1 MYHANK
7 QHNGANQHHQP
18 LHGVVQHAGAK
29 AAKGGIQRNADTENQ
44 QPGFIR
50 NTRRGFQQARTAD
63 KLHGH
68 RTNERNQ
75 QTQTRQP
82 HQKTTLVAGK
92 QHIVQRH
99 RIVAARK
106 NCELLAE
113 NTERKPDCRKL
124 NHRQQ
129 YPPQAVFISSSRP
142 ADKRTGTDIG
152 RGERHRQHNTA
163 HRAAAEEILIK
174 EGASAPF
181 THRINRDTEHHHQI
195 GDQR

>member
-1 MYHANK
+1 MDHANK

-29 AAKGGIQRNADTENQ
+29 AAEGGVERNADAKNQ
-44 QPGFIR
+44 QTCFIR
-50 NTRRGFQQARTAD
+50 NTRRGFQQTRTAD

-99 RIVAARK
+99 CIVAARK
-106 NCELLAE
+106 NRKLLAE
-113 NTERKPDCRKL
+113 NTE
-124 NHRQQ
+124 
-129 YPPQAVFISSSRP
+129 
-142 ADKRTGTDIG
+142 
-152 RGERHRQHNTA
+152 
-163 HRAAAEEILIK
+163 
-174 EGASAPF
+174 
-181 THRINRDTEHHHQI
+181 
-195 GDQR
+195 